1 MLRNWLLSTC
11 GKNQKLLLGLGVGS
25 QYSGVGRQ
33 ESGELRINNKRLNAL
48 FTDFRQFNPYFVR
61 S

>member
-1 MLRNWLLSTC
+1 M
-11 GKNQKLLLGLGVGS
+11 LLGLGVSS

-61 S
+61 F